1 MLLSYDE
8 MKKRF
13 GIVVIQGYN
22 SNSIGKIIIEE
33 QFAIREY
40 TDTIYDSFEDAKNGL
55 YKEEQKRFEKENTRL
70 NNIVNVYNANKNF
83 IVMMAKYLFG
93 GKKRFDMEFKNASKK
108 NEDKKQEAFKAIS
121 EAKFIELDRKTLYD
135 ISLPDFK
142 IGDEGYIVVEKDN
155 YLDIGIYKFKSV
167 NVSRYNQM
175 ITIDAEVDGK
185 PIRVSGKENDLG
197 TGYTYHNVFMNYEEA
212 KEYFNKVIDAQVK
225 KLQSK
230 KV

>member
-13 GIVVIQGYN
+13 GVVVAQGYN
-22 SNSIGKIIIEE
+22 SNSIGKIVIEE
-33 QFAIREY
+33 QFFLRESTY
-40 TDTIYDSFEDAKNGL
+40 TVYASFEDAKDAL
-55 YKEEQKRFEKENTRL
+55 YEEEQKRFERENARL
-70 NNIVNVYNANKNF
+70 NNIASVHNANKNF
-83 IVMMAKYLFG
+83 IVMIGKYLFG
-93 GKKRFDMEFKNASKK
+93 GKKRFDMEFRNACQK
-108 NEDKKQEAFKAIS
+108 NENKKQESFKAIS
-121 EAKFIELDRKTLYD
+121 EAVFVELDKKALYD
-135 ISLPDFK
+135 VSLPDFK
-142 IGDEGYIVVEKDN
+142 IGDEGYIVVAKDN

-197 TGYTYHNVFMNYEEA
+197 TGYTYHSVFMNYEEA
-212 KEYFNKVIDAQVK
+212 KEYFNKLIDFQIE
-225 KLQSK
+225 KLQNK